1 MFIDTIGLS
10 WRGFELVLQQSRHS
24 TMPLV
29 PTLSSMSEMFVK
41 AKDANAG
48 VEPFHPFLFDY
59 PAMSST
65 LYRMTMPKL
74 NFDLSTE
81 FRNSAPDNVFE
92 LWRLL
97 IRKLDPPR
105 ADLECHLTSDIWE
118 HARTIVRPS
127 SRQTSLSRHQ
137 KLRVQNRDRQ
147 ELGPHSGW

>member
-59 PAMSST
+59 PAKSST
-65 LYRMTMPKL
+65 LQ
-74 NFDLSTE
+74 DD
-81 FRNSAPDNVFE
+81 SAEVE
-92 LWRLL
+92 L
-97 IRKLDPPR
+97 
-105 ADLECHLTSDIWE
+105 
-118 HARTIVRPS
+118 
-127 SRQTSLSRHQ
+127 
-137 KLRVQNRDRQ
+137 
-147 ELGPHSGW
+147 